1 MLLDVH
7 SEEFSHEIYEKLL
20 KAQSRSYS
28 PYSHYPVGAC
38 VYLKDGNFVLGANI
52 ENASFGLC
60 NCAERS
66 ALFSAYSQGYK
77 KEDILAL
84 GIIANCPK
92 GKYAS
97 PCGACRQVISELMN
111 STCPI
116 YLFDQDGNF
125 IISDIEKLLPGMFQ
139 QEDLI

>member
-1 MLLDVH
+1 MFDIK
-7 SEEFSHEIYEKLL
+7 SEEFSKVFYEKLTIA
-20 KAQSRSYS
+20 KSRSYS

-38 VYLKDGNFVLGANI
+38 LYLKDGSFILGTNI

-66 ALFSAYSQGYK
+66 ALFSCYSQGYK
-77 KEDILAL
+77 KEDILCL

-97 PCGACRQVISELMN
+97 PCGACRQVISELMDN
-111 STCPI
+111 KASI
-116 YLFDQDGNF
+116 FLYDQDGNY
-125 IISDIEKLLPGMFQ
+125 IVTDIDNLLPGMFS
-139 QEDLI
+139 EGDLI